1 MEQCKYLCEFE
12 AIGPL
17 DGISAYSST
26 DALTNSAAGSADSSK
41 SAADSHIISPLELR
55 NREIKRQ
62 TLLELIEL
70 VNSTHRPIPDQLY
83 PNFFEMVKKIFTI
96 YYNDKLLFILICSYI
111 YKYQDICKYI

>member
-1 MEQCKYLCEFE
+1 MSPNLREKLLESKLDQCKYLCEFE

-26 DALTNSAAGSADSSK
+26 DAISNSAFGNSNSSDSGAAGNF
-41 SAADSHIISPLELR
+41 ISPLELR

-70 VNSTHRPIPDQLY
+70 VNTSHRPIPDQLY
-83 PNFFEMVKKIFTI
+83 PNFFDMVK
-96 YYNDKLLFILICSYI
+96 
-111 YKYQDICKYI
+111 